1 MAGCRRGL
9 AIAIALIHVARG
21 VDDAFAKKA
30 TLTSIDGYPKPTC
43 MCRTTLDGDLE
54 EVLEALL
61 DGESHRHWVS
71 RLEESVV
78 VAPRTSTVADAP
90 VEELVYYR
98 FALPFPAW
106 DRQVSAA
113 LFCDRLGEG
122 RARVELRRVS
132 LPDSALPPPPGAGGG
147 APLPRTPEGFGAA
160 APPRA
165 PSSERSKIA
174 RGTDALRAALAERCV
189 AGLDR
194 ATALAPPG
202 LRKGLA
208 GLRPPSA
215 APMSPTLEAELH
227 SRKNCVTLPAFR
239 VTYLLDAAAVA
250 EGEAAKTEVEL
261 ILGADPGIRCPPVLL
276 NWGLCHADRTLEM
289 LQGQIDE
296 KREAR
301 AAREA
306 AEAPPGRDWPFRLEQ
321 NPLVLASKRARAEAG
336 SLLDRLKLP
345 QLPRPPRLF
354 PGPGKGAGAPFPVT
368 PASMRGG

>member
-1 MAGCRRGL
+1 
-9 AIAIALIHVARG
+9 
-21 VDDAFAKKA
+21 
-30 TLTSIDGYPKPTC
+30 
-43 MCRTTLDGDLE
+43 
-54 EVLEALL
+54 
-61 DGESHRHWVS
+61 
-71 RLEESVV
+71 
-78 VAPRTSTVADAP
+78 
-90 VEELVYYR
+90 
-98 FALPFPAW
+98 
-106 DRQVSAA
+106 
-113 LFCDRLGEG
+113 
-122 RARVELRRVS
+122 
-132 LPDSALPPPPGAGGG
+132 
-147 APLPRTPEGFGAA
+147 
-160 APPRA
+160 
-165 PSSERSKIA
+165 
-174 RGTDALRAALAERCV
+174 
-189 AGLDR
+189 
-194 ATALAPPG
+194 
-202 LRKGLA
+202 
-208 GLRPPSA
+208 
-215 APMSPTLEAELH
+215 MSPTLEAELH

-239 VTYLLDAAAVA
+239 VTYLLGAAAVA
-250 EGEAAKTEVEL
+250 EGEAARTEVEL